1 MTKPTT
7 PARRYSRPPVS
18 ELWQRLR
25 AGRELARKTHAD
37 VAKAVGLT
45 HTNAVAS
52 WEASDP
58 SERAQPLARQVLG
71 VARLCGL
78 PAYLL
83 IDDAVSLEDISSFK
97 GL

>member
-1 MTKPTT
+1 MRT
-7 PARRYSRPPVS
+7 PPNSGRRYLQPHAS

-37 VAKAVGLT
+37 VAIAVGLT

-52 WEASDP
+52 WEATDP
-58 SERAQPLARQVLG
+58 SGRAQPLMQQVLR

-83 IDDAVSLEDISSFK
+83 IDDAVSLEDIRSFK
-97 GL
+97 RL

>member
-1 MTKPTT
+1 M
-7 PARRYSRPPVS
+7 S

-37 VAKAVGLT
+37 VAMAVGLT
-45 HTNAVAS
+45 HANAVAS

-58 SERAQPLARQVLG
+58 SERAQPLARQVLR
-71 VARLCGL
+71 VAKLCGL

-83 IDDAVSLEDISSFK
+83 IDDAVSVEEIISFK

>member
-1 MTKPTT
+1 M
-7 PARRYSRPPVS
+7 S

-37 VAKAVGLT
+37 VANAVGLT
-45 HTNAVAS
+45 HTKAVAS
-52 WEASDP
+52 WEACDP
-58 SERAQPLARQVLG
+58 SERAQPLARQVLR
-71 VARLCGL
+71 VAKLCGL